1 MKEKEYRKVRNTLY
15 IYERDNTEQSTIDM
29 NTKNK
34 ETRRRITQEPT
45 NQCKYPDEQIPLT
58 TRNGREDSERTRVK
72 RTGQHETTNN
82 HKTRKTTT
90 KKNRCQNRQGEL
102 INTIKKGLRAGVNF
116 LQKVFSASS
125 QASFR
130 SVFL

>member
-90 KKNRCQNRQGEL
+90 KKNHCQNRQGEL
-102 INTIKKGLRAGVNF
+102 IRDI
-116 LQKVFSASS
+116 Q
-125 QASFR
+125 
-130 SVFL
+130 